1 MWKGLFAGP
10 TALTILF
17 AACSESPRSKG
28 PYDTDPLEP
37 ARALESF
44 EIIEGFRIET
54 VAAEPEVIDPVAG
67 AFDENGN
74 LWVAEMPDLPF
85 DPPEGEPPRGR
96 IRFLEDRDRDGRF
109 ETASVFAD
117 ELRQASGV
125 LPWRGGVFVAA
136 AGEILYLR
144 DTNGDGKADVRE
156 VWFRGF
162 AATGA
167 SFGTRVTNLR
177 LGVDNWVYAAN
188 GGGEGEI
195 TSPKWPDRPAVR
207 VEGGDFRFH
216 PMDGRFEAA
225 AGPSRSGMSFD
236 AWGNRFVTESTLHLR
251 HAVFPARYL
260 AGKTLFESPST
271 LEDVTAHDPNAT
283 VIFPLTEQRKWREPP
298 TDIRQPSEEESQPG
312 RAEKLTRRF
321 SVAAGGTVYLGDS
334 FPAEYAGSVFT
345 AASAA
350 NLVHRDVLS
359 PAGVTF
365 RADRSQQG
373 REFLA
378 SSDTWFRPV
387 NFANGPDG
395 DLYVVDFYRDYIE
408 DPDSIPE
415 AIKQEVE
422 IDFDRGNDRGRIYRI
437 VAEGQDVVPH
447 KLPGE
452 AGVAELVEML
462 GHANG
467 WHRRTAQRLLIE
479 RADVSAIPG
488 LKLTAESAAAPL
500 ARLHALWA
508 LEGLHALDAAL
519 VRSALRDDDPRIR
532 EHALRLAE
540 DFLPELGNAV
550 TARLGETDPR
560 VRFQLALTLGKIDG
574 NHRPLAKLASAGV
587 EDLRLR
593 AALLVSAGPRS
604 LQVLT
609 RMLVRHRDFFAEPT
623 AEKRQFIA
631 GLTSR
636 IGAGRGANDVTM
648 LLITL
653 DGSPVIRRDPWPATT
668 LEGLAMGLAR
678 PSEKRLRVP
687 SAEHVLASLL
697 RHRNEGVRTAAANA
711 CQYLVFPEFTS
722 MALVSARD
730 ESLPIEKRARAVGY
744 LRGGSFRAVGSTL
757 RAIIESSSP
766 QAVKDAAVEA
776 VGQFDDPAVGE
787 MLTAGW
793 PGFSSETRTR
803 AMRTLLRR
811 PEWISVWLTAAEA
824 GSVDL
829 ASIDEG
835 DRTRLRGHA
844 DPAIR
849 ERATALTTTKSSRA
863 TQPKP
868 SLEP

>member
-1 MWKGLFAGP
+1 MP
-10 TALTILF
+10 ALAISF
-17 AACSESPRSKG
+17 AACSESSPSKG
-28 PYDTDPLEP
+28 PYDSDPLEP
-37 ARALESF
+37 ARALESL
-44 EIIEGFRIET
+44 EIVEGFRIET
-54 VAAEPEVIDPVAG
+54 VAAEPEVIDPVAI

-85 DPPEGEPPRGR
+85 DPPEAEPPRGR
-96 IRFLEDRDRDGRF
+96 IRFLEDRDSDGRF

-117 ELRQASGV
+117 ELRQASSV

-136 AGEILYLR
+136 AREILYLR
-144 DTNGDGKADVRE
+144 DTNGDGKADEHE
-156 VWFRGF
+156 VWFEGLVS
-162 AATGA
+162 TGA
-167 SFGTRVTNLR
+167 SSAVAVGSLR
-177 LGVDNWVYAAN
+177 LGVDNWIYAAN
-188 GGGEGEI
+188 GGREGEI
-195 TSPKWPDRPAVR
+195 TSPKWPERPAVR
-207 VEGGDFRFH
+207 VGGGDFRFH
-216 PMDGRFEAA
+216 PIDGLFEAV
-225 AGPSRSGMSFD
+225 AGPSQSGMSFD
-236 AWGNRFVTESTLHLR
+236 AWGNRFVTDGISHLR

-260 AGKTLFESPST
+260 SGKTLFELPSP
-271 LEDVTAHDPNAT
+271 LEDVTAHDAAAT
-283 VIFPLTEQRKWREPP
+283 VIFPLTEERKWRNRP
-298 TDIRQPSEEESQPG
+298 TEARQRSDEDSQPG
-312 RAEKLTRRF
+312 RAHQPARHF
-321 SVAAGGTVYLGDS
+321 SAAAGATVYLGDS
-334 FPAEYAGSVFT
+334 FPTEYAGSVFT
-345 AASAA
+345 ADTAA

-359 PAGVTF
+359 SQGVTF
-365 RADRSQQG
+365 RADRSPQG

-378 SSDTWFRPV
+378 STDAWFRPV

-395 DLYVVDFYRDYIE
+395 NLYVVDFYRDYIE

-437 VAEGQDVVPH
+437 VAGRAASPR

-452 AGVAELVEML
+452 ADAEELVEML

-467 WHRRTAQRLLIE
+467 RHRRGAQRLLIE
-479 RADVSAIPG
+479 RADRAVVPSIEQQAVN
-488 LKLTAESAAAPL
+488 AASPP
-500 ARLHALWA
+500 ARLHALWT
-508 LEGLHALDAAL
+508 LKGLDSLDAAL

-560 VRFQLALTLGKIDG
+560 ARFQLALTLGKIDG

-587 EDLRLR
+587 EDRRMR

-609 RMLVRHRDFFAEPT
+609 RMLVRHRDFFTEPT

-653 DGSPVIRRDPWPATT
+653 DGSPVIRRDPWLETT
-668 LEGLAMGLAR
+668 LEGLAKGLGR

-697 RHRNEGVRTAAANA
+697 RHRSEAVRTAAANA

-744 LRGGSFRAVGSTL
+744 LRGGSLRAVGSTL
-757 RAIIESSSP
+757 GAIIESSSP
-766 QAVKDAAVEA
+766 REVKDAAVEA

-793 PGFSSETRTR
+793 SGFSPETRNR

-811 PEWISVWLTAAEA
+811 PEWISVWLAAAEA
-824 GSVDL
+824 GSVDI
-829 ASIDEG
+829 ASIDEV
-835 DRTRLRGHA
+835 DRTRLREHP

-849 ERATALTTTKSSRA
+849 ERATALTTTESSRA